1 MKTNFLVSVLLLTV
15 LFTSCEKS
23 EVKPL
28 EAQPDKVE
36 LFRVHKDFPN
46 ARNGLMTLSENFGGG
61 YLTKYSLRIEIDRLP
76 RAKYD
81 VIHMGDLSVLW
92 EKFEFVKGEKVTV
105 SGSDK
110 TVYLAIDT
118 DLNLRSGTPGIRD
131 GYEYLLVFPANQT
144 TTHIIK

>member
-1 MKTNFLVSVLLLTV
+1 
-15 LFTSCEKS
+15 
-23 EVKPL
+23 
-28 EAQPDKVE
+28 
-36 LFRVHKDFPN
+36 
-46 ARNGLMTLSENFGGG
+46 
-61 YLTKYSLRIEIDRLP
+61 
-76 RAKYD
+76 
-81 VIHMGDLSVLW
+81 MGDLSVLW

-118 DLNLRSGTPGIRD
+118 DLNLRSGTPGIRE